1 MFLRFGVRRL
11 IVLALAGLACGRDA
25 STPDTGDTAAHRD
38 PDPIVIRVPRDG
50 GIARAAV
57 YPALDSIIW
66 EAGNYPAL
74 NRVLAFDPD
83 AGLIAVTV
91 RGGRPAHLD
100 LRLGRSIIASRDSL
114 RSPSS
119 ANGSDIFGIDG
130 SGHVVR
136 FSPAGSWSFTP
147 PSRAGEVYP
156 QPGGALL
163 ILSASGERRTL
174 WRIFPPDDQILD
186 STSLPAVHSAVTT
199 PTGDRLYFMTDSEVI
214 PVQARTLDQAGTLRM
229 RESVVAAVA
238 SPSGDRVYLAREG
251 STRIAVINR
260 FDEGR
265 TLEIE
270 LPGVP
275 TGLRMDPL
283 GRYLLART
291 DGDSV
296 WVVGIAASR
305 LMRTIPSRWA
315 ADLPWVAPDGAIAT
329 LEARDVVFLDPRTG
343 AETLRATGG
352 ASEFWAFFHWNGFR
366 PRPEGLDVPVTFPT
380 PEPVSESLD
389 AERQAAAGR
398 AGAHP
403 SGEQPLPESIGFTVS
418 FATLLSQQR
427 AAALADSINVG
438 GALGRVVRGEA
449 AGVPIFRVVIGP
461 YPSRADAEAAGRA
474 SGRQFWIF
482 EGSP

>member
-11 IVLALAGLACGRDA
+11 IVLALAGFACGRDA
-25 STPDTGDTAAHRD
+25 STPDTGATAAQRD

-83 AGLIAVTV
+83 AGLFAVTV

-114 RSPSS
+114 RSSS
-119 ANGSDIFGIDG
+119 STNGSDIFGIDG
-130 SGHVVR
+130 RGQVVR
-136 FSPAGSWSFTP
+136 FSPVESWSFTP
-147 PSRAGEVYP
+147 PSPAGEVYP
-156 QPGGALL
+156 MPGGALL
-163 ILSASGERRTL
+163 ILSAAGDRRTL

-186 STSLPAVHSAVTT
+186 SASLPPVRSAVTT
-199 PTGDRLYFMTDSEVI
+199 PTGDRLYFMTDTAVI
-214 PVQARTLDQAGTLRM
+214 AVQGRTLDAARTVRM
-229 RESVVAAVA
+229 REVIVAAIA
-238 SPSGDRVYLAREG
+238 TPSGDRVYLAREG
-251 STRIAVINR
+251 NARIAVINR

-265 TLEIE
+265 TLEID

-275 TGLRMDPL
+275 TALRMDPL
-283 GRYLLART
+283 GRYLLARAEN
-291 DGDSV
+291 DSV
-296 WVVGIAASR
+296 WVVGIAANR
-305 LMRTIPSRWA
+305 LIRTVPSRWA

-329 LEARDVVFLDPRTG
+329 LEARDVVFLNPQTG
-343 AETLRATGG
+343 VETLRATGG
-352 ASEFWAFFHWNGFR
+352 ASEFWVFFHWNGFR
-366 PRPEGLDVPVTFPT
+366 PRPEGLDVPVMFPT
-380 PEPVSESLD
+380 PEPVSESLEV
-389 AERQAAAGR
+389 ERQAGEGR
-398 AGAHP
+398 PGALP
-403 SGEQPLPESIGFTVS
+403 PGEQPPPAPLGYTVS

-427 AAALADSINVG
+427 ATALADSINVG
-438 GALGRVVRGEA
+438 GALGRVARGEA
-449 AGVPIFRVVIGP
+449 AGVPIYRVVIGP
-461 YPSRADAEAAGRA
+461 YPSRADAEAAGRS